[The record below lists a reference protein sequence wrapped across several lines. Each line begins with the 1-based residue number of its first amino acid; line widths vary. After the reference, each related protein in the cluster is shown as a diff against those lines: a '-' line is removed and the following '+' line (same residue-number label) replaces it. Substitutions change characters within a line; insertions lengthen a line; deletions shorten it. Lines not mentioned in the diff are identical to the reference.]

1 MFKVNIQT
9 YPTNREIHREEMEK
23 NQTSHRLSSSIDEKS
38 DSGLSRCKL
47 QCCFIAS
54 QDQNGGLMNWDQ
66 KYPKHNLK
74 NVFLALNM
82 HL

>member
-23 NQTSHRLSSSIDEKS
+23 NQTSHGLSAPIDEKS
-38 DSGLSRCKL
+38 DSGSSRCKL

-54 QDQNGGLMNWDQ
+54 QDQKWRFDELG
-66 KYPKHNLK
+66 PKIPK
-74 NVFLALNM
+74 T
-82 HL
+82 